1 MYLKNNKRFLFNTKL
16 NYFLHVAANKHHIM
30 ATLAHDE
37 ASEYARELL
46 RENENSGD
54 EQTTIHYS
62 WKNAIRMLLAEI
74 QTRENENTLQST
86 LLKQLQK
93 EKQELEDRIAQCEP
107 SVRRFLLNQ
116 RHF

>member
-1 MYLKNNKRFLFNTKL
+1 MYSENNKRFLFNTKL

-30 ATLAHDE
+30 TTLAHDE

-46 RENENSGD
+46 RENQNSGD
-54 EQTTIHYS
+54 EQTQIHYS

-86 LLKQLQK
+86 LLKQLRK
-93 EKQELEDRIAQCEP
+93 EKQELEERIAQCEP

-116 RHF
+116 TQ

>member
-1 MYLKNNKRFLFNTKL
+1 MYSENNKRFLFNIKL
-16 NYFLHVAANKHHIM
+16 KYFLHVAANKHHIM
-30 ATLAHDE
+30 TTLTHDE

-46 RENENSGD
+46 RENQNSGD
-54 EQTTIHYS
+54 EQTQIHYS

-74 QTRENENTLQST
+74 QTRENESILQST

-116 RHF
+116 TQ